1 MDFHS
6 ALALPLPWKVS
17 PGFSGHAAWIWK
29 VNGQLLHLLKSS
41 LRWVSLSS
49 ATEEDFSLNP

>member
-6 ALALPLPWKVS
+6 ALALSLPWKVS
-17 PGFSGHAAWIWK
+17 PGFLGHAIWIWK

-41 LRWVSLSS
+41 LHWVSLSS
-49 ATEEDFSLNP
+49 ATEEDFH